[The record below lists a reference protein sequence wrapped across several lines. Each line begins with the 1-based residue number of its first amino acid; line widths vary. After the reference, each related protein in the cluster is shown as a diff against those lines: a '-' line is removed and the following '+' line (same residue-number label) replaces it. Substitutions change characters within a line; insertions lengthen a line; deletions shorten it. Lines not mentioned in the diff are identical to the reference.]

1 MSLPSAVRQLCC
13 YSYSLHSFQV
23 FISRPL
29 YFCCNVHLSHKSFC
43 LFFFFFKK
51 TFISKYFHKDFQHHI
66 AVSSQIF
73 KWFHLRINVIF
84 NCIMNS
90 ACSVKYLNTQQLQKL
105 ADPFFFFLII
115 KRTVIT
121 MTNWLSEP
129 KHKLLCISYMS
140 LNLFGRLQSLEIV
153 PRHFTAFNF
162 GVISILG
169 NTRSFEGSIF
179 S

>member
-1 MSLPSAVRQLCC
+1 M
-13 YSYSLHSFQV
+13 
-23 FISRPL
+23 FIFL
-29 YFCCNVHLSHKSFC
+29 TSHC

-51 TFISKYFHKDFQHHI
+51 TFISKYFHKDFQHRI

-121 MTNWLSEP
+121 MRNWLSEP
-129 KHKLLCISYMS
+129 KHKLLCTSYMS

-153 PRHFTAFNF
+153 ARHFTAFSF
-162 GVISILG
+162 GVTSIVG
-169 NTRSFEGSIF
+169 NTCSSEGSIF

>member
-105 ADPFFFFLII
+105 ADPFFFFSYHQKNSNNYDKLI
-115 KRTVIT
+115 KWAQAQAALYKLHV
-121 MTNWLSEP
+121 P
-129 KHKLLCISYMS
+129 KPVWQTS
-140 LNLFGRLQSLEIV
+140 V
-153 PRHFTAFNF
+153 PRDSTKAFHCLQLWCH
-162 GVISILG
+162 I
-169 NTRSFEGSIF
+169 NTRQYTFFWMQYI
-179 S
+179 